1 MLQSISQNEA
11 QILTAF
17 EDSGCRMTEP
27 RREMA
32 AILSQ
37 QAGTFSAEE
46 ISAKIPRLGRATVYR
61 TLKLLINAGV
71 ICKARLPDGSPRYS
85 LDYGHHHHHLVCETC
100 GCVEEFRNP
109 AVERT
114 LRSISK
120 DMGGE
125 LLGHR
130 LEIFRRC
137 PTCVDAGKQSRDYSS
152 PHSH

>member
-1 MLQSISQNEA
+1 MLPSISQSQV
-11 QILTAF
+11 QIIVAF
-17 EDSGCRMTEP
+17 EDAGCRITAQ

-37 QAGTFSAEE
+37 QIGTFSAAE
-46 ISAKIPRLGRATVYR
+46 ITTKIPGLARATVYR
-61 TLKLLINAGV
+61 TLKLLIDAGV
-71 ICKARLPDGSPRYS
+71 ICKARLPDGYPRYS
-85 LDYGHHHHHLVCETC
+85 LDYGLHHHHLVCQTC

-114 LRSISK
+114 LRSISRE
-120 DMGGE
+120 MEGE
-125 LLGHR
+125 LIGHR

-137 PTCVDAGKQSRDYSS
+137 PTCVESNRLSKDYST